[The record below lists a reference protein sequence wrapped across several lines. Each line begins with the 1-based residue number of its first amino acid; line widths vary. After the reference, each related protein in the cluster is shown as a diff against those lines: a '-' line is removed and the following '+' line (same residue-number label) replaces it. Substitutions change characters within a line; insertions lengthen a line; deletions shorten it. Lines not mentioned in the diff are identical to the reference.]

1 MKFEKTQV
9 SNFEGAFR
17 GMRNPLNSWD
27 KSDSFFGF
35 LDHNDVDSREE
46 VVDTWV
52 CKELDDKGISVD
64 NLEYN
69 ESYDVLSEK
78 YTDWLLDNECL
89 YYDINTLVSEVAI
102 LGQKDMG
109 LAQRL
114 IKAGP
119 EHMKFMRQ
127 IFVCVD
133 ITAPLYWWKEFDT
146 YKIGTTANST
156 STMHTLTSKP
166 ITMDCFEIGDYNGD
180 YAIPDEVTDGM
191 THPHEIIGYLE
202 YLRQKYLETKDKGY
216 WKELVRWLP
225 EAWLQT
231 RTVTLSYANLRTIY
245 FQRRNHKL
253 TEWSNDF
260 CNWIKTLPYAEELIM
275 LEDK

>member
-17 GMRNPLNSWD
+17 GMRNPLNSWS
-27 KSDSFFGF
+27 KSDSTWEPLQIGE
-35 LDHNDVDSREE
+35 NDM
-46 VVDTWV
+46 
-52 CKELDDKGISVD
+52 
-64 NLEYN
+64 N
-69 ESYDVLSEK
+69 
-78 YTDWLLDNECL
+78 
-89 YYDINTLVSEVAI
+89 
-102 LGQKDMG
+102 

-114 IKAGP
+114 ISAGP

-156 STMHTLTSKP
+156 STMHKLTSKP
-166 ITMDCFEIGDYNGD
+166 ITREMFEW
-180 YAIPDEVTDGM
+180 DGKWKL
-191 THPHEIIGYLE
+191 HEDTIVDICE
-202 YLRQKYLETKDKGY
+202 DLRQSYVMTNDKSY
-216 WKELVRWLP
+216 WRALVQILP

-231 RTVTLSYANLRTIY
+231 RTVTMSYANLRTIY

-253 TEWSNDF
+253 LEWSEYF
-260 CNWIKTLPYAEELIM
+260 CDWVKSLPYAEELIM